1 MESLFDDLLARVLGP
16 VAAACFPQEGGCLDR
31 HHSFVVQY
39 AAGKDLGL
47 DMHTDN
53 ADVTFNV
60 CLGRTFTG
68 ASLTFCGDM
77 GAPGHRHLS
86 YQYFHRLGRAVVH
99 LGRRR
104 HGADE
109 IETGE
114 RLNLIVWCT
123 NLAFRKSRQYT
134 DLQSQRRYEPE
145 ATPPDPECLS
155 YTHDRDFFTFRQP
168 TAEHAK
174 MRRTPWVPPL
184 SARYPGYGETGGG
197 GLLGTS
203 ADEDGCGPAELLEL
217 QAAIQG
223 VAVEGL
229 LDARLRGAFG
239 IGRGDGDAWASGAG
253 DEAASSIVEDEG
265 DRFSFEDLM
274 NLREIAG
281 A

>member
-1 MESLFDDLLARVLGP
+1 
-16 VAAACFPQEGGCLDR
+16 
-31 HHSFVVQY
+31 
-39 AAGKDLGL
+39 
-47 DMHTDN
+47 MHTDN

-217 QAAIQG
+217 QAASFFSRVLQSTY
-223 VAVEGL
+223 L
-229 LDARLRGAFG
+229 
-239 IGRGDGDAWASGAG
+239 GRYKFFLKRVS
-253 DEAASSIVEDEG
+253 
-265 DRFSFEDLM
+265 
-274 NLREIAG
+274 EI
-281 A
+281 